1 MTAPIPTS
9 RRAAGYDRRALVVG
23 LTLTVIAGLIYWL
36 CDRLYDAGRGDL
48 FYLADAFLHG
58 RTDIAR
64 QLGPWD
70 VILVGS
76 KVYVP
81 FPPFPAVVLMPLVA
95 AVGPIV
101 ADQWESGINALL
113 AALVVGLGWWAAG
126 VIGVQRLRDRFA
138 LVLLLGFSTPILW
151 VTTRGGVWH
160 TGHLVATILLLL
172 LIGLTW
178 ERPRRFLAGLLIGGA
193 FLTRPPTAFVAPAY
207 ALWDAW
213 PALTRRGVIVADR
226 VRELPWRQWILL
238 GLGFLPALVF
248 FGLYNSARFGS
259 PTESGYA
266 LALLPDWLAALRD
279 QGLFSLVH
287 VPMNLDYLLIHLPM
301 PISTF
306 PYFRPDGLGMSIV
319 LTSPGL
325 LAFVLAP
332 WRKDRRTW
340 LMLASAIAALIPT
353 LLYYGG
359 GWLQYGYR
367 YFLDSIPFVWAL
379 CAMAVASRGR
389 VGWVWW
395 AAILF
400 GVLVNAA
407 GVYWAYN
414 L

>member
-9 RRAAGYDRRALVVG
+9 RRAPGYDRRPLVVG

-193 FLTRPPTAFVAPAY
+193 FLTRPPTAFVAPALR
-207 ALWDAW
+207 ALGRLARRS
-213 PALTRRGVIVADR
+213 RRGA
-226 VRELPWRQWILL
+226 
-238 GLGFLPALVF
+238 
-248 FGLYNSARFGS
+248 
-259 PTESGYA
+259 
-266 LALLPDWLAALRD
+266 
-279 QGLFSLVH
+279 
-287 VPMNLDYLLIHLPM
+287 
-301 PISTF
+301 
-306 PYFRPDGLGMSIV
+306 
-319 LTSPGL
+319 
-325 LAFVLAP
+325 
-332 WRKDRRTW
+332 
-340 LMLASAIAALIPT
+340 
-353 LLYYGG
+353 
-359 GWLQYGYR
+359 
-367 YFLDSIPFVWAL
+367 
-379 CAMAVASRGR
+379 GR
-389 VGWVWW
+389 
-395 AAILF
+395 
-400 GVLVNAA
+400 
-407 GVYWAYN
+407 
-414 L
+414 